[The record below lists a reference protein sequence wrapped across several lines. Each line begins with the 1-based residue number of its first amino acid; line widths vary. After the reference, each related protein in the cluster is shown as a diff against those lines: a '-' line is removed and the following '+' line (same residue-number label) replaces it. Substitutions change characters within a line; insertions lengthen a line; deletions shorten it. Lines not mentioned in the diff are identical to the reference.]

1 MIPASAVLAR
11 NMYALAL
18 SASMR
23 NEGERRKEE
32 RMSMN
37 KDKGLIGS
45 TSDHLK
51 ETTGILRGMKQ
62 WHSAN
67 SDVYHNNV
75 NCRTGNSIKPEKL
88 GQGTAGKPL
97 CDECERLNTA
107 GGPVGNLTNLYQFGT
122 PASQAS
128 QHAAGLRPL
137 PVRISVCLTGKAVYE
152 PLYFAARESVFACF
166 SVMRG
171 GVLERRCKARG
182 TYKTLAEQRE
192 VPTPAE
198 ERFERARQTIGL
210 FLGSV
215 AFLIMYFFLLLLPKE
230 QHTLAAVLT
239 FTMIY
244 WLSEAILIPATAVLS
259 LALCVVLNVPGVGPN
274 AEDAPGDVVFGAF
287 ADPTI
292 FLFIGAFIIA
302 QAMITH
308 GLDRRFAFRILSIP
322 GISRSTYGVI
332 IAFGAIAALISAFI
346 SNTATAAMLLP
357 IGLGMMGAL
366 GGMVSEQS
374 DTDRDVSRL
383 RFGTAL
389 MLMISYGAGVGGL
402 LTPIGT
408 PPNLI
413 GIAFI
418 EEATDARITFFGWV
432 LTAFPICLL
441 MFIALCTILILLNRP
456 EVRRISGAEEYIAE
470 ERSKLGPFTAGERNT
485 LIAFGVAVSLWVL
498 PGIVALIFGDE
509 SLVYSVVYSRLDE
522 GTVAIIGA
530 ALLFLL
536 PINWPERRFTMN
548 WNDAARIDWGTIILF
563 GCGIALGILLS
574 DTGLA
579 ETLGNGIADAL
590 GFTSLLAVSAVSAI
604 IAILISET
612 TSNTASAT
620 IVVPIVIPIASAA
633 GLDPPDTSPRR
644 GL

>member
-1 MIPASAVLAR
+1 MLKGR
-11 NMYALAL
+11 GFL
-18 SASMR
+18 S
-23 NEGERRKEE
+23 E
-32 RMSMN
+32 
-37 KDKGLIGS
+37 
-45 TSDHLK
+45 
-51 ETTGILRGMKQ
+51 
-62 WHSAN
+62 
-67 SDVYHNNV
+67 DV
-75 NCRTGNSIKPEKL
+75 
-88 GQGTAGKPL
+88 
-97 CDECERLNTA
+97 
-107 GGPVGNLTNLYQFGT
+107 
-122 PASQAS
+122 
-128 QHAAGLRPL
+128 RPQ
-137 PVRISVCLTGKAVYE
+137 
-152 PLYFAARESVFACF
+152 
-166 SVMRG
+166 
-171 GVLERRCKARG
+171 G

-192 VPTPAE
+192 VLTPAE

-210 FLGSV
+210 FLGPV
-215 AFLIMYFFLLLLPKE
+215 AFLVMYFLPLPLPRE
-230 QHTLAAVLT
+230 QHTLAAILT
-239 FTMIY
+239 FTIIY
-244 WLSEAILIPATAVLS
+244 WLSEAIPIPATAVLS

-332 IAFGAIAALISAFI
+332 IAFGAIAASISAFI

-366 GGMVSEQS
+366 GGLVSEQS

-418 EEATDARITFFGWV
+418 EQETGVRISFFSWV
-432 LTAFPICLL
+432 VAAFPICLL
-441 MFIALCTILILLNRP
+441 MFAFLCVILILLNKP
-456 EVRRISGAEEYIAE
+456 EVRRISGAEEYVNE
-470 ERSKLGPFTAGERNT
+470 ERRKLGPISGGERNT
-485 LIAFGVAVSLWVL
+485 LIAFGLAVSLWIL
-498 PGIVALIFGDE
+498 PGVVALIFGDE
-509 SLVYSVVYSRLDE
+509 STAYSIIYSRLDE
-522 GTVAIIGA
+522 GTVAIFA
-530 ALLFLL
+530 AVLLFIL
-536 PINWPERRFTMN
+536 PVNWSERRFTMT
-548 WNDAARIDWGTIILF
+548 WNDAVKIDWGTIILF
-563 GCGIALGILLS
+563 GSGIALGTLLS

-579 ETLGNGIADAL
+579 ETIGNGIAKTF
-590 GFTSLLAVSAVSAI
+590 GFTSLLAVSAVSAL

-620 IVVPIVIPIASAA
+620 IVVPIVIPIANAA
-633 GLDPPDTSPRR
+633 GLDPVVPALCAIFGASFGFMMPVSTPQNAVVYGSGMIPITKMVRSGIVFDII
-644 GL
+644 GLILIVLLIPVMASLVGFV